1 MEDND
6 MKTCKTFGSIIELFV
21 FLLIAALLCCL
32 APAPAAAA
40 DLDYNGVTDYTGF
53 SVHEF
58 VLTMDSGG
66 ATAQEWSKGL
76 KGIVIAVDTDP
87 GTTAPTDNYD
97 MTIKDSYGV
106 DIMGG
111 ALANRDTANSERAWP
126 LFNDG
131 TDKHVV
137 HAPVA
142 GALTFGVD
150 AASNLVGNA
159 TVTIRVYTIGEKK
172 GTLSW

>member
-1 MEDND
+1 
-6 MKTCKTFGSIIELFV
+6 MKKYGRYGSGGLLACMLTAIVALMIGQALDAYASSLTEVKKTYVDRGQPPLSV
-21 FLLIAALLCCL
+21 YALT
-32 APAPAAAA
+32 
-40 DLDYNGVTDYTGF
+40 V
-53 SVHEF
+53 
-58 VLTMDSGG
+58 TMDSGG
-66 ATAQEWSKGL
+66 THSHAMTEPITGR
-76 KGIVIAVDTDP
+76 VVAVKTNP
-87 GTTAPTDNYD
+87 GSPAPSDNYD
-97 MTIKDSYGV
+97 LDLLVDGY

-111 ALANRDTANSERAWP
+111 ALANRDSANSERAWP
-126 LFNDG
+126 LFSDG

-150 AASNLVGNA
+150 AASNLVENA